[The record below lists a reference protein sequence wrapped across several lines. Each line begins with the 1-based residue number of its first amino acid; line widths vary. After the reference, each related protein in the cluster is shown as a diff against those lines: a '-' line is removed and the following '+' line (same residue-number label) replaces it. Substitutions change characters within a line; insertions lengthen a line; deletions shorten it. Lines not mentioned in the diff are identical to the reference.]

1 MAILNNAIINGSARF
16 IGDVY
21 FNSIATA
28 TIASGDK
35 LIIYDGS
42 DPTRIKASL
51 AFGTSTTTYLCNNG
65 SWGTP
70 AGTGGGSQGQRGSLW
85 FTGTVSSFSGTGNV
99 SWTDSS
105 SAHVAG
111 DIYLRSDTYNTYKC
125 TRDANINTSS
135 SWTYV
140 CNIKGASGTN
150 GTNGSRG
157 TGVLKI
163 TTAPTEGS
171 NSTYTISTSTLTSQS
186 GVSSVLV
193 GDVVMYSFYVYRV
206 SATNST
212 TTTLANRVSIRGA
225 TGASGSNAT
234 VVWTGT
240 SSAANYKL
248 ALKDGNNFA
257 YDSTSSDITYNPGA
271 HQLVF
276 GGATDSYLS
285 ASRHSINTY
294 TYLENC
300 KLSLGNYGT
309 GHRPIYIQSHSFGY
323 QGTYS
328 GLDIQGNKGIILQCN
343 ASCTDGDGLRFI
355 DNDTDNT
362 EYAVMYVPMTQ
373 ASGYDVAGLYTNYV
387 VPITGGKYSGSVTA
401 TAFYQESDINLKNVQ
416 NHLNINN
423 SDVAKLPIFDF
434 LWRDKKDENL
444 HSGTSAQE
452 VQKLLPT
459 LVQNGSEGLVLDYA
473 TLGSILGI
481 NAARELEMLKKRVQL
496 LEEYIEAEKQD
507 IL

>member
-125 TRDANINTSS
+125 TGDANANTAS

-150 GTNGSRG
+150 GTNGIDGNMIWTTTSSPTTPNYTFTISNLSG
-157 TGVLKI
+157 PTGATPKI
-163 TTAPTEGS
+163 GDIVITS
-171 NSTYTISTSTLTSQS
+171 NYRYTITS
-186 GVSSVLV
+186 VSSTTVLT
-193 GDVVMYSFYVYRV
+193 GS
-206 SATNST
+206 
-212 TTTLANRVSIRGA
+212 RVSIKGA
-225 TGASGSNAT
+225 KGDTGNDAVISWVEQT
-234 VVWTGT
+234 
-240 SSAANYKL
+240 
-248 ALKDGNNFA
+248 
-257 YDSTSSDITYNPGA
+257 STSSNYRVALQGTNNTVYYSTGTLEYNPGTG
-271 HQLVF
+271 L
-276 GGATDSYLS
+276 YLS
-285 ASRHSINTY
+285 KDLHMNYQQKIYFDETSGYQSYISRYKCQFSPY
-294 TYLENC
+294 A
-300 KLSLGNYGT
+300 
-309 GHRPIYIQSHSFGY
+309 YIQNYSNNGGY
-323 QGTYS
+323 EFLHIS
-328 GLDIQGNKGIILQCN
+328 GSSGIEFDCDK
-343 ASCTDGDGLRFI
+343 SVTDGGGLKFTPSSNEEYFI
-355 DNDTDNT
+355 
-362 EYAVMYVPMTQ
+362 MYVPYADLPSAQNSSQT
-373 ASGYDVAGLYTNYV
+373 GNGTGRFNAGLYTNYV
-387 VPITGGKYSGSVTA
+387 VPKTGGTYSGNVHA
-401 TAFYQESDINLKNVQ
+401 PGFFQNSDINLKNVQ
-416 NHLNINN
+416 DYITLNN
-423 SDVAKLPIFDF
+423 SDIAKLPIFDF
-434 LWRDKKDENL
+434 LWRNKEDENL

-481 NAARELEMLKKRVQL
+481 NAARELEILKKRVQL
-496 LEEYIEAEKQD
+496 LEEYISHGTNSY
-507 IL
+507 

>member
-85 FTGTVSSFSGTGNV
+85 FTGTASSFSGTGNV

-125 TRDANINTSS
+125 TGDANANTAS

-150 GTNGSRG
+150 GTNGIDGNMIWTTTSSPTTPNYTFTISNLSG
-157 TGVLKI
+157 PTGATPKVGDIVI
-163 TTAPTEGS
+163 TS
-171 NSTYTISTSTLTSQS
+171 NYRYTITSVSSTTVLTSS
-186 GVSSVLV
+186 
-193 GDVVMYSFYVYRV
+193 
-206 SATNST
+206 
-212 TTTLANRVSIRGA
+212 RVSIKGSKGD
-225 TGASGSNAT
+225 TGPA
-234 VVWTGT
+234 
-240 SSAANYKL
+240 
-248 ALKDGNNFA
+248 GNDA
-257 YDSTSSDITYNPGA
+257 VISWVEQTSTSSNYRVALQGTNNTVYYSTGTLEYNPVEG
-271 HQLVF
+271 L
-276 GGATDSYLS
+276 YLS
-285 ASRHSINTY
+285 KDLHMGSQQKIYFYENSGYQSYISISKY
-294 TYLENC
+294 QFSPYA
-300 KLSLGNYGT
+300 
-309 GHRPIYIQSHSFGY
+309 YIQNYNNNGGY
-323 QGTYS
+323 EFLRIS
-328 GLDIQGNKGIILQCN
+328 GSSGIDFYCDK
-343 ASCTDGDGLRFI
+343 ATTDGGGLKFTPSSNEEYFI
-355 DNDTDNT
+355 
-362 EYAVMYVPMTQ
+362 MYVPYADLPDDDHSSQTDN
-373 ASGYDVAGLYTNYV
+373 GTGKYNAGLYTNYV

-416 NHLNINN
+416 NYLNINN

-434 LWRDKKDENL
+434 LWRNKKDEDL

-459 LVQNGSEGLVLDYA
+459 LVQNGSEGLILDYA

-481 NAARELEMLKKRVQL
+481 NAARELEILKKRVKE
-496 LEEYIEAEKQD
+496 LED
-507 IL
+507 IIKYGR